1 MDIPTIPDQLFILI
15 ILVIIAFVVIIVAV
29 QWKSVAKSKTSI
41 VLLEKEIELKKM
53 SMIEKDIES
62 KRLMDNP
69 IPLPQEQQDSL
80 SAIRQSTTQ
89 VRSEVGY
96 LHSEINERLA
106 RLEAQT
112 EQKKLEKMLKEI
124 EAKETDL
131 MSKKAT
137 MSDEE
142 FKKAQMDIQRQYQG
156 LDMQYKSQVKN
167 TMDKV
172 LAEVSTEKELSAV
185 VPKTLVRSNGM
196 QVQKQEFVVQGGI
209 DITDDVIQK
218 LQ

>member
-124 EAKETDL
+124 EAKEAKL
-131 MSKKAT
+131 KKT
-137 MSDEE
+137 
-142 FKKAQMDIQRQYQG
+142 IR
-156 LDMQYKSQVKN
+156 
-167 TMDKV
+167 
-172 LAEVSTEKELSAV
+172 
-185 VPKTLVRSNGM
+185 
-196 QVQKQEFVVQGGI
+196 
-209 DITDDVIQK
+209 
-218 LQ
+218 

>member
-1 MDIPTIPDQLFILI
+1 MEAIMDIPTIPDQLFILI

-69 IPLPQEQQDSL
+69 IPFPQEQQDSL

-124 EAKETDL
+124 EAKEAKL
-131 MSKKAT
+131 KK
-137 MSDEE
+137 
-142 FKKAQMDIQRQYQG
+142 Q
-156 LDMQYKSQVKN
+156 
-167 TMDKV
+167 
-172 LAEVSTEKELSAV
+172 
-185 VPKTLVRSNGM
+185 
-196 QVQKQEFVVQGGI
+196 
-209 DITDDVIQK
+209 
-218 LQ
+218 

>member
-29 QWKSVAKSKTSI
+29 QCKSVAKSKTSI

-124 EAKETDL
+124 EAKEAKL
-131 MSKKAT
+131 KK
-137 MSDEE
+137 
-142 FKKAQMDIQRQYQG
+142 Q
-156 LDMQYKSQVKN
+156 
-167 TMDKV
+167 
-172 LAEVSTEKELSAV
+172 
-185 VPKTLVRSNGM
+185 
-196 QVQKQEFVVQGGI
+196 
-209 DITDDVIQK
+209 
-218 LQ
+218 

>member
-1 MDIPTIPDQLFILI
+1 MEAIMDIPTIPDQLFILI

-29 QWKSVAKSKTSI
+29 QWKSVAKSKASI

-53 SMIEKDIES
+53 SMVEKDIES

-124 EAKETDL
+124 EAKEAKL
-131 MSKKAT
+131 KK
-137 MSDEE
+137 
-142 FKKAQMDIQRQYQG
+142 Q
-156 LDMQYKSQVKN
+156 
-167 TMDKV
+167 
-172 LAEVSTEKELSAV
+172 
-185 VPKTLVRSNGM
+185 
-196 QVQKQEFVVQGGI
+196 
-209 DITDDVIQK
+209 
-218 LQ
+218 

>member
-1 MDIPTIPDQLFILI
+1 MEAIMDIPTIPDQLFILI

-53 SMIEKDIES
+53 SMVEKDIES

-124 EAKETDL
+124 EAKEAKL
-131 MSKKAT
+131 KK
-137 MSDEE
+137 
-142 FKKAQMDIQRQYQG
+142 Q
-156 LDMQYKSQVKN
+156 
-167 TMDKV
+167 
-172 LAEVSTEKELSAV
+172 
-185 VPKTLVRSNGM
+185 
-196 QVQKQEFVVQGGI
+196 
-209 DITDDVIQK
+209 
-218 LQ
+218 

>member
-1 MDIPTIPDQLFILI
+1 MEAIKDIPTIPDQLFILI

-124 EAKETDL
+124 EAKEAKL
-131 MSKKAT
+131 KK
-137 MSDEE
+137 
-142 FKKAQMDIQRQYQG
+142 Q
-156 LDMQYKSQVKN
+156 
-167 TMDKV
+167 
-172 LAEVSTEKELSAV
+172 
-185 VPKTLVRSNGM
+185 
-196 QVQKQEFVVQGGI
+196 
-209 DITDDVIQK
+209 
-218 LQ
+218 

>member
-15 ILVIIAFVVIIVAV
+15 ILIIIAFIVIIVAA
-29 QWKSVAKSKTSI
+29 QWKSVAKSKSA
-41 VLLEKEIELKKM
+41 VSLLEKELELKKM

-69 IPLPQEQQDSL
+69 IPLPQDQQDNL

-124 EAKETDL
+124 EIKEDKL
-131 MSKKAT
+131 KK
-137 MSDEE
+137 
-142 FKKAQMDIQRQYQG
+142 Q
-156 LDMQYKSQVKN
+156 
-167 TMDKV
+167 
-172 LAEVSTEKELSAV
+172 
-185 VPKTLVRSNGM
+185 
-196 QVQKQEFVVQGGI
+196 
-209 DITDDVIQK
+209 
-218 LQ
+218 

>member
-29 QWKSVAKSKTSI
+29 QWKSFAKSKTSI

-124 EAKETDL
+124 EAKEAKL
-131 MSKKAT
+131 KK
-137 MSDEE
+137 
-142 FKKAQMDIQRQYQG
+142 Q
-156 LDMQYKSQVKN
+156 
-167 TMDKV
+167 
-172 LAEVSTEKELSAV
+172 
-185 VPKTLVRSNGM
+185 
-196 QVQKQEFVVQGGI
+196 
-209 DITDDVIQK
+209 
-218 LQ
+218 

>member
-1 MDIPTIPDQLFILI
+1 MEAIMDIPTIPDQLFILI

-29 QWKSVAKSKTSI
+29 QWKSVAKSKASI

-124 EAKETDL
+124 EAKEAKL
-131 MSKKAT
+131 KK
-137 MSDEE
+137 
-142 FKKAQMDIQRQYQG
+142 Q
-156 LDMQYKSQVKN
+156 
-167 TMDKV
+167 
-172 LAEVSTEKELSAV
+172 
-185 VPKTLVRSNGM
+185 
-196 QVQKQEFVVQGGI
+196 
-209 DITDDVIQK
+209 
-218 LQ
+218 